1 MNLTQS
7 FQEFSSKVTTMDLA
21 LYAGIG
27 LVLWILFKDNLKG
40 VLDPV
45 TNLVK
50 GLISKNNNLPSSV
63 ELPKIDPV
71 VVPRVDSTTEP
82 DEVFFKLIVSWKQ
95 TRDLAEKSGCVEAI
109 KVADQMF
116 PYLSPTVCN
125 KESNNEQK

>member
-7 FQEFSSKVTTMDLA
+7 FQEFSSKVTTMDLT

-27 LVLWILFKDNLKG
+27 IVLWILFKDNLKG
-40 VLDPV
+40 IVDPV
-45 TNLVK
+45 TSFVK
-50 GLISKNNNLPSSV
+50 GLLSKNSNPSLNV
-63 ELPKIDPV
+63 DLPKIDQV
-71 VVPRVDSTTEP
+71 VVPKVDSTIEP

-116 PYLSPTVCN
+116 PYLSPTVCH
-125 KESNNEQK
+125 KENNNEQK

>member
-1 MNLTQS
+1 
-7 FQEFSSKVTTMDLA
+7 MDLA

-27 LVLWILFKDNLKG
+27 IVLWVLFKDNLKG

-50 GLISKNNNLPSSV
+50 GFLSKKNDLSSNI
-63 ELPKIDPV
+63 ELPKIDQV
-71 VVPRVDSTTEP
+71 VVPKVNSTTEP